1 VADSVQL
8 AAQLT
13 VLARAEL
20 ELCQVTADDS
30 VIVFTDA
37 AASAELA
44 AACTAAAQALGAE
57 AAQVGLPA
65 VQAVEAGTG
74 RLVRRTHLPPLLL
87 DLAKR
92 ATLVVDATSRGMLH
106 STLQQEVLDAG
117 TRMLRVREPA
127 EVLAR
132 LFPMPE
138 LQATVGASAE
148 LLTGGDR
155 IRLTHPSGTDLV
167 AHKGGRKV
175 LMQYGYTAE
184 PGRWDHW
191 GTGLVAVPPLEET
204 ASGTLVM
211 RPGDVIFLAATVGR
225 YVRDEIRLT
234 VVDGVITE
242 IEGGSDRWVLEQML
256 GDPQDPTS
264 RRISHIGWGCDR
276 RATWDAL
283 ERYRG
288 HGGGADLR
296 SFAGGVVV
304 AFGANSDM
312 GGANVTTAHVDLA
325 FRDLT
330 VTVDG
335 VVAID
340 GGRLTTAVLGAG
352 SRT

>member
-1 VADSVQL
+1 VADRVQL

-13 VLARAEL
+13 ALARAEL
-20 ELCQVTADDS
+20 ELCRVTAQDA

-37 AASAELA
+37 GASAELA
-44 AACTAAAQALGAE
+44 AACTAAAQSLGAE

-65 VQAVEAGTG
+65 VQAIEPGTG
-74 RLVRRTHLPPLLL
+74 RPARRTHLPPLLL
-87 DLAKR
+87 ELAKR

-132 LFPMPE
+132 LFPTPE
-138 LQATVGASAE
+138 LRGTVEASAE
-148 LLTGGDR
+148 LLDGGDR
-155 IRLTHPSGTDLV
+155 IRLAHPSGTDLV
-167 AHKGGRKV
+167 VRKGRRRTFA
-175 LMQYGYTAE
+175 QYGYTAE

-204 ASGTLVM
+204 ANGRLVM

-225 YVRDEIRLT
+225 YVPDEIRLT

-256 GDPQDPTS
+256 GDPQDPAS
-264 RRISHIGWGCDR
+264 RRISHVGWGCDR

-288 HGGGADLR
+288 GGGGADLR

-312 GGANVTTAHVDLA
+312 GGTNATTAHVDLA
-325 FRDLT
+325 FRGLT
-330 VTVDG
+330 VAVDE

-340 GGRLTTAVLGAG
+340 GGRLTEAVLGAG